1 MIIFYVTKKKSERI
15 IIFSLFSFVIN
26 ESLFTFSLAYSY
38 CFLSGT
44 GMQLHFGMRLLTLC
58 FWFL

>member
-1 MIIFYVTKKKSERI
+1 MIIFYVTKKKRKNNYF
-15 IIFSLFSFVIN
+15 FSFSFVIN
-26 ESLFTFSLAYSY
+26 ESLFNFALAYSY